1 MNDGQSRRHT
11 AWFWANTLLAVV
23 ILVPALYGF
32 GSKFRELV
40 LLYGGYERMQA
51 TARPLMSESHRAK
64 LEELQSQQGLTDEAS
79 EGAFALV
86 PILNYLLVSFGFLL
100 LFGGAILH
108 GMFRDIERPKFN
120 MLENETILDAMTP
133 PGGGSP
139 PVPDIGAS
147 GSLGE

>member
-1 MNDGQSRRHT
+1 MTGFGRRRS
-11 AWFWANTLLAVV
+11 AWFWANTLLAVA

-40 LLYGGYERMQA
+40 LLYGGYERMQSSS
-51 TARPLMSESHRAK
+51 RPLMSENQRAQ
-64 LEELQSQQGLTDEAS
+64 LGEMQSQQGLTDEAS

-100 LFGGAILH
+100 LFGGAILS

-120 MLENETILDAMTP
+120 MLENETILNAMTP
-133 PGGGSP
+133 AEGGSP
-139 PVPDIGAS
+139 PAFAHDWNRNGDS
-147 GSLGE
+147 